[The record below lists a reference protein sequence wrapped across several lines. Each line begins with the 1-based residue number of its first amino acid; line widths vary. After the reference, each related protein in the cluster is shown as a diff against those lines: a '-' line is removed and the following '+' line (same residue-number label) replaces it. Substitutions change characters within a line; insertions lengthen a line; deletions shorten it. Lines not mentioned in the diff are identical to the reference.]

1 MVYFLLFSTTS
12 IIFYLAQRCKSR
24 SQTAFY
30 ALSIIA
36 ILILSTVAG
45 LRANNIGTDI
55 GIYGTETYENS
66 KESDSLAE
74 GVRLYCS
81 HVEAVFF
88 AINYLASHTVGS
100 YEFAKFLIALLPISL
115 FFCGAKRY
123 MKDVELWMLMLTFDL
138 YFYNLALNLMRQ
150 AIAMAFIF
158 WSLQFL
164 EKRSIRKL
172 LICSVFCFFIHKTSS
187 IAYFAI
193 MYIYWATGKD
203 DKEQNRLLTLFACV
217 CAVGVAVFPLMLK
230 TAAEHIVLLK
240 GYLAYI
246 DAFTTRI
253 NKSDVV
259 IRIFFIVLIW
269 FATKRG
275 ATSRKVMRT
284 ALFFLF
290 FDCAAQFLGVYTYY
304 ATRIGLYF
312 FICGLPLLL
321 KAINTSESSRR
332 QKLVF
337 SYSAI
342 AALVAYHVICYGIGN
357 NNETY
362 PYSSDIL
369 GI

>member
-1 MVYFLLFSTTS
+1 MVYFLLFSVTS
-12 IIFYLAQRCKSR
+12 IIFYIAQRCIAKSKI
-24 SQTAFY
+24 AFY
-30 ALSIIA
+30 SLSIFA
-36 ILILSTVAG
+36 ILVLSTVAG

-55 GIYGTETYENS
+55 GIYGTETYDNS
-66 KESDSLAE
+66 KESDSLAD
-74 GVRLYCS
+74 GVRLHCN
-81 HVEAVFF
+81 HVEAAFF
-88 AINYLASHTVGS
+88 AINYFASHTVGS

-138 YFYNLALNLMRQ
+138 YFYNLSLNLMRQ

-164 EKRSIRKL
+164 ENRSIGKL
-172 LICSVFCFFIHKTSS
+172 LICSVICFFIHKTSS

-193 MYIYWATGKD
+193 LYIYWATGKD
-203 DKEQNRLLTLFACV
+203 DKGQNKLLTLFACA
-217 CAVGVAVFPLMLK
+217 CAVGVAVFPIMLR
-230 TAAEHIVLLK
+230 TAAEHIALLK

-246 DAFTTRI
+246 DCFTTRI
-253 NKSDVV
+253 NRSDVAM
-259 IRIFFIVLIW
+259 RIFFIILVW
-269 FATKRG
+269 FATRRG
-275 ATSRKVMRT
+275 KTAKKVMRM
-284 ALFFLF
+284 ALFFLL

-312 FICGLPLLL
+312 FICGIPLLL
-321 KAINTSESSRR
+321 KAINTSEFSKR
-332 QKLVF
+332 QKIVF

-342 AALVAYHVICYGIGN
+342 ASLVAYHVFCYAIGN